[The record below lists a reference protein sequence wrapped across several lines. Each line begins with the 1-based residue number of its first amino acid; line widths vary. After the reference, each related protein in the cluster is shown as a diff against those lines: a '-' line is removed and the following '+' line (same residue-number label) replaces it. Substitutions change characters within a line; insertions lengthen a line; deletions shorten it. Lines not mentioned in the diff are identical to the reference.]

1 MSFCDKVLQYAKIDV
16 QHVFT
21 TKGDAPDHASS
32 VIAQIVRVLGSIG
45 IVFRT
50 SCCERLNSVM
60 GNFVSQIAQ
69 IVPQGMFRFSRF

>member
-1 MSFCDKVLQYAKIDV
+1 MSFCDKVLQYAKTDV

-21 TKGDAPDHASS
+21 TKSDATDLAST
-32 VIAQIVRVLGSIG
+32 VIAQFVRILDSIG

-50 SCCERLNSVM
+50 SSFERLNSVM

-69 IVPQGMFRFSRF
+69 IVARGMFRFSMF